1 MIQAFKRV
9 TVWVPLIIAAALAL
23 GIWLG
28 SLLFGGRNN
37 HEGDAY
43 GKIQT
48 ILDYVDRDYVDAV
61 DTDSLLE
68 AAIPELLSQLDPHT
82 AYIPAEDLK
91 AANDEL
97 RGSFSGIGITFNMLT
112 DTITVVEVL
121 SGGPSEKVGLLAGD
135 RIITIDDSIV
145 SGKNWSQEKVVNTL
159 RGPEDT
165 KVKLGVKRDNA
176 DKMLTFT
183 VTRGEIPMTSID
195 AAYMID
201 DEIGYV
207 KVNKFSETTYDEF
220 LNAMAQL
227 RYDGAKKYILDLR
240 SNGGGMMDAAIRM
253 ANEFLSSGDVI
264 VSTKG
269 RKEEMNAVSRA
280 NGLGSF
286 QKEDL
291 TVLIDEYSASASEIL
306 AGAIQDN
313 DRGLIIGRR
322 SFGKG
327 LVQQQIDLPDH
338 SAIRLTVARYYTPS
352 GRCIQKSY
360 SPGSTDEYLNEIAER
375 YNHGEGF
382 NADSILIDRS
392 QIFHTVGGR
401 EVFGG
406 GGIIPDIYVP
416 NDTAGISK
424 YYISVFNA
432 GLLHKYSFKYIDSN
446 RHRLEQALDVPEL
459 LSMLPPDDQL
469 LNDFVNYAH
478 REGKIAPRWYYINIS
493 RNLILDILK
502 SMIARD
508 IFGTSA
514 YYEVINDTDISVQ
527 RAVSET
533 REGHAA
539 KPVRE

>member
-165 KVKLGVKRDNA
+165 KVKLGVKRDNT

-360 SPGSTDEYLNEIAER
+360 SPGSTDEYINEIAER

>member
-37 HEGDAY
+37 HECDAY

-48 ILDYVDRDYVDAV
+48 ILDYVDRYYVDAV

-360 SPGSTDEYLNEIAER
+360 SPGSTDEYINEIAER

-539 KPVRE
+539 KPVRD

>member
-201 DEIGYV
+201 GEIGYV

-360 SPGSTDEYLNEIAER
+360 SPGSTDEYINEIAER

-533 REGHAA
+533 RDGHAA

>member
-327 LVQQQIDLPDH
+327 LVQQQIDLPDQ

>member
-360 SPGSTDEYLNEIAER
+360 SPGSTDEYINEIAER

-406 GGIIPDIYVP
+406 GGIMPDIYVP

>member
-201 DEIGYV
+201 DETGYV

-352 GRCIQKSY
+352 GRCIQKNY
-360 SPGSTDEYLNEIAER
+360 SPGSTDEYINEIAER

>member
-360 SPGSTDEYLNEIAER
+360 SPGSTDEYINEIAER

-533 REGHAA
+533 RDGHAA

>member
-159 RGPEDT
+159 RGHEDT

-201 DEIGYV
+201 DETGYV

-352 GRCIQKSY
+352 GRCIQKNY
-360 SPGSTDEYLNEIAER
+360 SPGSTDEYINEIAER

-533 REGHAA
+533 RDGHAA

>member
-28 SLLFGGRNN
+28 SLLFGARNN

-360 SPGSTDEYLNEIAER
+360 SPGSTDEYINEIAER

>member
-201 DEIGYV
+201 DETGYV

-360 SPGSTDEYLNEIAER
+360 SPGSTDEYINEIAER

-539 KPVRE
+539 KPVRK

>member
-201 DEIGYV
+201 DETGYV

-352 GRCIQKSY
+352 GRCIQKNY
-360 SPGSTDEYLNEIAER
+360 SPGSTDEYINEIAER

-533 REGHAA
+533 RDGHAA

>member
-360 SPGSTDEYLNEIAER
+360 SPGSTDEYINEIAER

>member
-201 DEIGYV
+201 DETGYV

-360 SPGSTDEYLNEIAER
+360 SPGSTDEYINEIAER

>member
-360 SPGSTDEYLNEIAER
+360 SPGSTDEYINEIAER

-533 REGHAA
+533 QEGHAA

>member
-360 SPGSTDEYLNEIAER
+360 SPGSTDEYINEIAER

-432 GLLHKYSFKYIDSN
+432 GLLHKYSFKDIDSN

-539 KPVRE
+539 KPVRD

>member
-360 SPGSTDEYLNEIAER
+360 SPGSTDEYINEIAER

-539 KPVRE
+539 KPVRD

>member
-9 TVWVPLIIAAALAL
+9 TVWVPLMIAVALAL
-23 GIWLG
+23 GILLG
-28 SLLFGGRNN
+28 SLLFGGRNA
-37 HEGDAY
+37 HQDDAY

-48 ILDYVDRDYVDAV
+48 ILDYVDRDYVDEV
-61 DTDSLLE
+61 NTDSLLE
-68 AAIPELLSQLDPHT
+68 AAIPELLSHLDPHT

-121 SGGPSEKVGLLAGD
+121 SGGPSEKVGLMAGD
-135 RIITIDDSIV
+135 RIISIDDSIV

-159 RGPEDT
+159 RGPENT

-176 DKMLTFT
+176 DKLLTFT
-183 VTRGEIPMTSID
+183 VVRGEIPMTSID

-201 DEIGYV
+201 TEIGYV

-227 RYDGAKKYILDLR
+227 RYDGARKYIIDLR
-240 SNGGGMMDAAIRM
+240 SNGGGMMDAAIRI
-253 ANEFLSSGDVI
+253 ANEFLSAGDVI
-264 VSTKG
+264 VTTKG

-291 TVLIDEYSASASEIL
+291 TILIDEYSASASEIL

-313 DRGLIIGRR
+313 DRGLISGRR

-327 LVQQQIDLPDH
+327 LVQQQIDLPDQ

-392 QIFHTVGGR
+392 QIFHTVNGR

-432 GLLHKYSFKYIDSN
+432 GLLHKYSFKYTDAN

-459 LSMLPPDDQL
+459 LSMLPSDDQL

-478 REGKIAPRWYYINIS
+478 REAKITPRWYYINIS

-514 YYEVINDTDISVQ
+514 YYEVINDTDTSVQ
-527 RAVSET
+527 RAISET

-539 KPVRE
+539 NPVRE

>member
-375 YNHGEGF
+375 YTHGEGF

>member
-1 MIQAFKRV
+1 
-9 TVWVPLIIAAALAL
+9 
-23 GIWLG
+23 
-28 SLLFGGRNN
+28 
-37 HEGDAY
+37 
-43 GKIQT
+43 
-48 ILDYVDRDYVDAV
+48 
-61 DTDSLLE
+61 
-68 AAIPELLSQLDPHT
+68 
-82 AYIPAEDLK
+82 
-91 AANDEL
+91 
-97 RGSFSGIGITFNMLT
+97 MLT

-227 RYDGAKKYILDLR
+227 RYDGAKKYIFDLR

>member
-48 ILDYVDRDYVDAV
+48 ILDYVDRDYIDAV

-201 DEIGYV
+201 DETGYV

-360 SPGSTDEYLNEIAER
+360 SPGSTDEYINEIAER

>member
-360 SPGSTDEYLNEIAER
+360 SPGSTDEYINEIAER

-533 REGHAA
+533 REGHAT

>member
-9 TVWVPLIIAAALAL
+9 TVWVPLMIAVALAL
-23 GIWLG
+23 GILLG
-28 SLLFGGRNN
+28 SLLFGGRDA
-37 HEGDAY
+37 HRDDAY

-48 ILDYVDRDYVDAV
+48 ILDYVDRDYVDEV
-61 DTDSLLE
+61 NTDSLLE

-121 SGGPSEKVGLLAGD
+121 SGGPSEKVGLMAGD
-135 RIITIDDSIV
+135 RIISIDDSIV

-159 RGPEDT
+159 RGREDT

-176 DKMLTFT
+176 DKLLTFT
-183 VTRGEIPMTSID
+183 VVRGEIPMTSID

-201 DEIGYV
+201 AEIGYV

-227 RYDGAKKYILDLR
+227 RYDGAQKYIIDLR
-240 SNGGGMMDAAIRM
+240 SNGGGMMDAAIRI

-264 VSTKG
+264 VTTKG
-269 RKEEMNAVSRA
+269 RKEDMNAMSRA

-291 TVLIDEYSASASEIL
+291 TILIDEYSASASEIL

-327 LVQQQIDLPDH
+327 LVQQQIDLPDQ

-432 GLLHKYSFKYIDSN
+432 GLLHKYSFKYTDAN
-446 RHRLEQALDVPEL
+446 RHRLEQALDVSEL
-459 LSMLPPDDQL
+459 LSMLPSDDQL
-469 LNDFVNYAH
+469 LNDFVSYAH
-478 REGKIAPRWYYINIS
+478 REAKITPRWYYINIS

-514 YYEVINDTDISVQ
+514 YYEVINDTDTSVQ
-527 RAVSET
+527 RAITET